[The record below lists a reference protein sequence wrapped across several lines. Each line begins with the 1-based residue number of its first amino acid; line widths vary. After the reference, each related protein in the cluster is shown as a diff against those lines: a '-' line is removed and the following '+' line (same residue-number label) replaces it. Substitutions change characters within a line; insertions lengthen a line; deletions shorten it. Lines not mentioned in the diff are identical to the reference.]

1 MTNRRTILA
10 LSIVVLL
17 AKTDWDSVLY
27 AQTGG
32 PTAPT
37 PVIERRVELGVL
49 AGIGQYT
56 YDEIQ
61 KPGTRGMISVEAC
74 LLCGRRALVME
85 YSHWM
90 TPRGAGGG
98 ARAYRSADSGTVG
111 LRFQG
116 QRRVR
121 PYFDAVVAIGNA
133 RAQRSSYIDN
143 ITTAGGGV
151 GAGVTVIPADRFY
164 ARFGARL
171 MLMSDYYVGANLSV
185 GGGWRF

>member
-10 LSIVVLL
+10 LSIVLF
-17 AKTDWDSVLY
+17 AKTNWHGVLS
-27 AQTGG
+27 AQTER

-37 PVIERRVELGVL
+37 PVVERRVELGVQ

-85 YSHWM
+85 YSHW
-90 TPRGAGGG
+90 
-98 ARAYRSADSGTVG
+98 
-111 LRFQG
+111 
-116 QRRVR
+116 
-121 PYFDAVVAIGNA
+121 
-133 RAQRSSYIDN
+133 DN

>member
-1 MTNRRTILA
+1 MLA

-17 AKTDWDSVLY
+17 ANANWQSALS
-27 AQTGG
+27 AQTERA
-32 PTAPT
+32 TAPT
-37 PVIERRVELGVL
+37 SVSERRVELGVQ

-56 YDEIQ
+56 YDEIL
-61 KPGTRGMISVEAC
+61 KPGIRGVITVEGC

-90 TPRGAGGG
+90 TPRGADGG